1 MAGLLGVSDELKVF
15 KCPNCGEY
23 VSSNKSSCPKC
34 FFEFSDEMKQSSIDT
49 EDKEVKEANRKFY
62 KSIMYVGIVFFLLGG
77 ALVLQTVVSVVMTGQ
92 GLFSF
97 WSPVLFLVGLGQIIY
112 GWNGARKEK

>member
-1 MAGLLGVSDELKVF
+1 
-15 KCPNCGEY
+15 
-23 VSSNKSSCPKC
+23 
-34 FFEFSDEMKQSSIDT
+34 MKQAAIGV

-62 KSIMYVGIVFFLLGG
+62 KSVMYVGIVFFLLGG
-77 ALVLQTVVSVVMTGQ
+77 GLILQTVVSVVMTGK

-97 WSPVLFLVGLGQIIY
+97 WSPALALVGLGQIIY